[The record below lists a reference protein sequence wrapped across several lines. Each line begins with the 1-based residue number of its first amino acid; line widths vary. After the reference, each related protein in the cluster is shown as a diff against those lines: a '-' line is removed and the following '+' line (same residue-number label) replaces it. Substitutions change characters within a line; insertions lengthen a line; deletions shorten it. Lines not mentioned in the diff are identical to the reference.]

1 MFFYQALIMGAVVLA
16 VFLILFVIRVKSRV
30 ALAVSMMLL
39 AVAGAGAL
47 CGVQNIFN
55 TRLYTQPIDVG
66 LLRQMV
72 FTSAQRENIP
82 SLFPDYT
89 AVTADNGLGYV
100 HAVTKTYHIIGN
112 GASSTIRVVV
122 YQFPSKTAAD
132 EYLEVSQRFYNS
144 KNYLP
149 ADSGRSERASS
160 AEHQYITS
168 YIKSLYPNYA
178 DIIYMP
184 SKIVYYSDVVVQ
196 DGNVMVDINEQ
207 SNKTSVNKAQVVSEI
222 LRRIRQG

>member
-16 VFLILFVIRVKSRV
+16 VFLILFVIRVKNRV
-30 ALAVSMMLL
+30 VLAASMTLL

-55 TRLYTQPIDVG
+55 TRLYIQPVDVDM
-66 LLRQMV
+66 LRQMV
-72 FTSAQRENIP
+72 FTSVQREDIP
-82 SLFPDYT
+82 SLFPDYAALT
-89 AVTADNGLGYV
+89 TDNGLGYV
-100 HAVTKTYHIIGN
+100 HAVTKTYHINGN
-112 GASSTIRVVV
+112 GAASTIRVIV
-122 YQFPSKTAAD
+122 YQFPSRTAAD

-149 ADSGRSERASS
+149 ADSSRSERVSS
-160 AEHQYITS
+160 AEHKYITS

-178 DIIYMP
+178 DLIYVP
-184 SKIVYYSDVVVQ
+184 SKIVYYSDVIVQ

-207 SNKTSVNKAQVVSEI
+207 SNKTAINKGQVISEI
-222 LRRIRQG
+222 LARIQHG

>member
-16 VFLILFVIRVKSRV
+16 VFLILFVIKVKNRVV
-30 ALAVSMMLL
+30 LAVWMLLL

-55 TRLYTQPIDVG
+55 PRLYTQPVDVSM
-66 LLRQMV
+66 LRQMV
-72 FTSAQRENIP
+72 FTPAQRGNIP
-82 SLFPDYT
+82 ALFPDYT
-89 AVTADNGLGYV
+89 ALTADNGLGYL
-100 HAVTKTYHIIGN
+100 HAVTKTYHISGN
-112 GASSTIRVVV
+112 GASSTVRVIV

-149 ADSGRSERASS
+149 ADSGRSERVSS
-160 AEHQYITS
+160 AEHKYITS

-178 DIIYMP
+178 DLIYVP

-207 SNKTSVNKAQVVSEI
+207 SNKTAINKTQVISEI
-222 LRRIRQG
+222 LTRIRQG